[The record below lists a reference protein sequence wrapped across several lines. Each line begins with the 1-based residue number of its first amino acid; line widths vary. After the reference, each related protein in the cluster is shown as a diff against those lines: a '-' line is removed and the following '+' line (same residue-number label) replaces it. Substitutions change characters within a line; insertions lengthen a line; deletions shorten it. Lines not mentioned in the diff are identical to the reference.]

1 MDPTTPPAPAPRFP
15 DLVPSS
21 SADSEAPVATA
32 TTRRPTDP
40 DAATT
45 ATADQHPGSGRG
57 RRILA
62 TILWWG
68 HGLLRVYLALMML
81 VYGASKT
88 SLGQFGLTDMGDALV
103 SFGEMSPMGMLWR
116 MVAYSP
122 LFQILAGVAEVG
134 AGLALLWRRTA
145 MLGALIAIAD
155 MALVL
160 VLNLGYDV
168 PVKQLSAVLLGVG
181 MIVLIPW
188 LPRLLRT
195 FLGHDAV
202 PAARV
207 PTLLP
212 SRRIDR
218 VASALA
224 AGLAVLAAAGAV
236 TYSVLA
242 LPAQTAQDES
252 APAGVWRVASDTAAP
267 TDQVADDH
275 RWQAIA
281 FGTHEY
287 PGGVSRVQLRL
298 VDGTLWS
305 GTYQRTGGD
314 SAEGKQQVRLELRT
328 LRQQGTTSE
337 EQREQRP
344 RTLTLEVSAQAD
356 GGLHVRGKD
365 VDLRLAPDDQARV
378 LFDRGFRW
386 SPRADDPF
394 NR

>member
-1 MDPTTPPAPAPRFP
+1 MDSTTTPSPTPDPAT
-15 DLVPSS
+15 
-21 SADSEAPVATA
+21 APVPGAATA
-32 TTRRPTDP
+32 G
-40 DAATT
+40 
-45 ATADQHPGSGRG
+45 ATADRPGSGRA

-68 HGLLRVYLALMML
+68 HGLLRLYLALMML
-81 VYGASKT
+81 VYGVSKT
-88 SLGQFGLTDMGDALV
+88 TLGQFGLTDMGDALV

-122 LFQILAGVAEVG
+122 LFQILAGVAEAG

-145 MLGALIAIAD
+145 MLGALIAVAD

-160 VLNLGYDV
+160 VLNLGFDV
-168 PVKQLSAVLLGVG
+168 PVKQLSGLLLVVG
-181 MIVLIPW
+181 LLVLIPW

-195 FLGHDAV
+195 FLDQGAV

-212 SRRIDR
+212 WRRVDR

-224 AGLAVLAAAGAV
+224 AGIAVLGAAGVV
-236 TYSVLA
+236 TYSVRA
-242 LPAQTAQDES
+242 LPAQTDQDES
-252 APAGVWRVASDTAAP
+252 APAGVWQVASDTATAS
-267 TDQVADDH
+267 DQVAEDH

-305 GTYQRTGGD
+305 GTYQRTGGG
-314 SAEGKQQVRLELRT
+314 SADGKQQVSLELRT
-328 LRQQGTTSE
+328 LRQPGTTSD
-337 EQREQRP
+337 EQRDQQP
-344 RTLTLEVSAQAD
+344 RTLTLDVTEQAD
-356 GGLHVRGKD
+356 GGLHVKGKD
-365 VDLRLAPDDQARV
+365 VDLRLAPNEQARV
-378 LFDRGFRW
+378 LFDRGFSW